1 MFDPQAS
8 VDFQGNTGPFIQYTY
23 ARIQAILRKSPVETE
38 GATSLEYA
46 LHDKEKSLLK
56 QLQLFPEVIQQA
68 AANYSPALVANYA
81 YDLVKEF
88 NSFYQ
93 NVSILGA
100 ESTAEIRFRVQ
111 LSQAVATTIKNA
123 FSLLGIQVPER
134 M

>member
-1 MFDPQAS
+1 
-8 VDFQGNTGPFIQYTY
+8 
-23 ARIQAILRKSPVETE
+23 
-38 GATSLEYA
+38 
-46 LHDKEKSLLK
+46 
-56 QLQLFPEVIQQA
+56 VIQLA

-100 ESTAEIRFRVQ
+100 ESTAKIRFRVQ
-111 LSQAVATTIKNA
+111 LSKAVATTIKNA